1 MGWLSAPSTRL
12 SAAPRAVGYG
22 DKAAAERGRDQ
33 LRRLYNTKRW
43 LDPESGVRRRVIT
56 HDNTECQMRETLL
69 IGECHA
75 PNSSVVD
82 QIKSHRGNLVL
93 FWDEANLQALCKKC
107 HDREKQRMDN
117 AAALPGGAKVCNN
130 NLADPTPL
138 QFGDFLSHVR
148 RNSSRKLPARSARR
162 SDRPEPGNLGAARI

>member
-1 MGWLSAPSTRL
+1 MHPVQNCATELMNISPRTDRSNAALKRRGNPAARWRAGFSISKSEVHAMGWLSAPSTRL

-43 LDPESGVRRRVIT
+43 LDPETGVRRRVIT

-117 AAALPGGAKVCNN
+117 AAALPGGGKS
-130 NLADPTPL
+130 L
-138 QFGDFLSHVR
+138 
-148 RNSSRKLPARSARR
+148 
-162 SDRPEPGNLGAARI
+162 